1 MEAEVNDTE
10 KMKLFIPKDDIIQ
23 AVEQHST
30 DSNGGTM
37 TLNSNTDHF
46 DLVTVKQLTDP
57 HYEKEDFWKTS
68 GGYVTIVVI
77 SLCAFGVSANIIYVA
92 VDSYLFS
99 RAGK

>member
-10 KMKLFIPKDDIIQ
+10 TMKLFIPKEDVIQ
-23 AVEQHST
+23 AVEQHSI
-30 DSNGGTM
+30 DSNAGAM
-37 TLNSNTDHF
+37 TLDSNADHF

-57 HYEKEDFWKTS
+57 HYEKEDFWTTA

-77 SLCAFGVSANIIYVA
+77 SLCAFGVGANIIYVA